1 MSEKRANKAKI
12 LIVDD
17 SEMNRAILAD
27 MLEDDY
33 EILEAE
39 NGVQGVTVIQQ
50 HIAELSLVLLDIV
63 MPEMDGFGVLE
74 AMNQYH
80 WIEDLPVIMISAESG
95 SSHVEQAYELG
106 ATDFVSRP
114 FDPLIVHRR
123 VINTILLYA
132 KQKKLIG
139 LVADQIYEKEQR
151 SSLMIDILSHI
162 VEFRN
167 CESGNH
173 VLRVRTITDLL
184 LRWLAQRDSSY
195 QLSKAD
201 ISVIADASA
210 LHDIGKIAVDE
221 KVLNKPGK
229 LTPEEFEHIKTHT
242 VVGGQMLRDMP
253 IHQGERLVEVA
264 YEICRWH
271 HERYD
276 GRGYPDGLV
285 GDTIP
290 ISAQVVALA
299 DVYDALTSERVYK
312 PAFSHEQAVNMIV
325 EGKCGV
331 FNPKLLN
338 CLAEISDTLKTELEN
353 NTHARRSQQEMRN
366 VAEEMLRHEE
376 LTASERTLQ
385 LLEHERMKYSF
396 FAALTEEIQF
406 EYTLQPPML
415 TLTAWGAE
423 RLGVPEIMMDPVN
436 DERTL
441 MLIDRADL
449 QKLTDDLRSTS
460 PGSPVVTCDCQVNYS
475 GDLRWSRIIARA
487 TWSSDEPP
495 RYMGCIGKAMDIH
508 NSRLK
513 LESLER
519 QASHDGL
526 TGLLNHAYARKRILE
541 RLEERPDGRYALAIL
556 DLDHF
561 KSANDTY
568 GHMFGDEVLKHL
580 ADLLR
585 SSARG
590 GDIAA
595 RVGGD
600 EFLIF
605 LEYKTDL
612 EPAVKRIYN
621 KLASGRYQE
630 FDFSVS
636 MGVAMTETVGTDYD
650 ALFHAADQTLYT
662 VKQSSRGHYRFYSE
676 GMEQALSAV
685 SPIDGSADENSA
697 GATTHEEEQV

>member
-1 MSEKRANKAKI
+1 MSEKQNRRAKI

-17 SEMNRAILAD
+17 SEMNRSILAD

-39 NGVQGVTVIQQ
+39 NGRKGLAVIQQ
-50 HIAELSLVLLDIV
+50 HSADLSLVLLDIV
-63 MPEMDGFGVLE
+63 MPELDGFGVLE

-80 WIEDLPVIMISAESG
+80 WIEDLPVIMISSESG
-95 SSHVEQAYELG
+95 STHVQRAYELG
-106 ATDFVSRP
+106 ATDFISRP
-114 FDPLIVHRR
+114 FDQLIVHRR
-123 VINTILLYA
+123 VVNTILLYT

-184 LRWLAQRDSSY
+184 LRWLSQKDNGY
-195 QLSKAD
+195 HLSRAE
-201 ISVIADASA
+201 ISVITDASA

-221 KVLNKPGK
+221 KILNKPGR
-229 LTPEEFEHIKTHT
+229 LTPEEFEHIKSHT
-242 VVGGQMLRDMP
+242 VIGGNMLRDLPMY
-253 IHQGERLVEVA
+253 QGERLVEVA
-264 YEICRWH
+264 YQICRWH

-276 GRGYPDGLV
+276 GRGYPDGLK
-285 GDTIP
+285 GDAIP
-290 ISAQVVALA
+290 IPAQVVALA

-312 PAFSHEQAVNMIV
+312 PAFSHEEAVKMIV
-325 EGKCGV
+325 EGKCGA
-331 FNPKLLN
+331 FNPALLD
-338 CLAEISDTLKTELEN
+338 CLEDISETLCTELEN
-353 NTHARRSQQEMRN
+353 NAATQRSEQEMRN

-376 LTASERTLQ
+376 LAASERTLQ

-396 FAALTEEIQF
+396 FAALTEEVQF
-406 EYTLQPPML
+406 EYTLQPPVL
-415 TLTAWGAE
+415 TLSTWGAG
-423 RLGVPEIMMDPVN
+423 RLGIPEIVMDPMN
-436 DERTL
+436 DQKTL
-441 MLIDRADL
+441 TLIDPADL
-449 QKLTDDLRSTS
+449 QKLTDDLHSTS
-460 PGSPVVTCDCQVNYS
+460 PGSPVVTCDCQVNY
-475 GDLRWSRIIARA
+475 GGELRWSRIIARA

-495 RYMGCIGKAMDIH
+495 RYMGCIGKTMDIH

-513 LESLER
+513 LETLER

-526 TGLLNHAYARKRILE
+526 TGLLNHAYARKRIVE
-541 RLEERPDGRYALAIL
+541 RLEERRDGRFALAIL
-556 DLDHF
+556 DLDYF

-585 SSARG
+585 SSTRG

-600 EFLIF
+600 EFIIF
-605 LEYKTDL
+605 LEYKNDL
-612 EPAVKRIYN
+612 EPAVKRIYG
-621 KLASGRYQE
+621 KLAGERYKD
-630 FDFSVS
+630 FAFSVS
-636 MGVAMTETVGTDYD
+636 MGVAMTEIVGTDYD

-662 VKQSSRGHYRFYSE
+662 VKQSGRGHYRFYSE
-676 GMEQALSAV
+676 EMEQALSAV
-685 SPIDGSADENSA
+685 GPIDSGAEAD
-697 GATTHEEEQV
+697 GTTTREEEQA